1 MYTFLDMFEY
11 IYAIEKNETRVVKPN
26 LTRVDVD

>member
-11 IYAIEKNETRVVKPN
+11 IYSIEKNETQIVKPK
-26 LTRVDVD
+26 LTHVDVD